1 MRIPIL
7 ILGFKG
13 LMGRERGVAIAHFL
27 SFFSRSQTP
36 YGQCNQANLKNIG
49 WDLLTRKIDVIPH
62 VYFTRVNKIE
72 VMC

>member
-36 YGQCNQANLKNIG
+36 YGQCNQANLK
-49 WDLLTRKIDVIPH
+49 
-62 VYFTRVNKIE
+62 YIE
-72 VMC
+72 WVFADA